1 VIPLKKHLVGYNS
14 NTFLQD
20 AVAGLVV
27 GMVTIPQAIAYALL
41 AGVPAQAGLYACL
54 LPMILYALLGSSK
67 HLVVG
72 PVAIAAVM
80 IVSTVSEFAPKY
92 SAEYLSI
99 TQAICIEVSVI
110 FVILRLARL
119 GSLANLV
126 SHPVLTG
133 FVNGAVLL
141 IIISQIPALIGTDNS
156 SSLSA
161 IDLLQILTAQDNQFD
176 WISLFLGLAAISF
189 LIVYRWVLTKEDENP
204 RQNKSFGAPL
214 LVGLGPAILISSA
227 IFFVYY
233 LGDLKSL
240 STVGQIPQGLPTFLL
255 PEIDSQLW
263 ISIFPSSF
271 IIALVIYVE
280 SFSIATTLASREKM
294 TIDAQQELIAL
305 SAANFGAGMTGGSA
319 FIYSDQKNLIE
330 MMNKENIDT
339 YQVIDEGWKNFLLKI
354 LVDFNKQTKSK
365 RAAYIIENFDQELSK
380 FVHVV
385 PDEVIDKLNF
395 PVTEKYKIA

>member
-1 VIPLKKHLVGYNS
+1 MIPLKKHLVGYNS

-99 TQAICIEVSVI
+99 TQAICIEVAVI

-119 GSLANLV
+119 GSLTNLV

-189 LIVYRWVLTKEDENP
+189 LIIYRLTIRK
-204 RQNKSFGAPL
+204 
-214 LVGLGPAILISSA
+214 
-227 IFFVYY
+227 
-233 LGDLKSL
+233 
-240 STVGQIPQGLPTFLL
+240 T
-255 PEIDSQLW
+255 
-263 ISIFPSSF
+263 
-271 IIALVIYVE
+271 
-280 SFSIATTLASREKM
+280 
-294 TIDAQQELIAL
+294 
-305 SAANFGAGMTGGSA
+305 
-319 FIYSDQKNLIE
+319 
-330 MMNKENIDT
+330 
-339 YQVIDEGWKNFLLKI
+339 
-354 LVDFNKQTKSK
+354 
-365 RAAYIIENFDQELSK
+365 
-380 FVHVV
+380 
-385 PDEVIDKLNF
+385 
-395 PVTEKYKIA
+395 